1 MVTPMRILA
10 LLLVLSGLLSG
21 PALAGDKPPEAFGEV
36 SFEMPEGGAYAQE
49 MVTMVVRF
57 YFKARATTESMEQPD
72 LADLGWTQLGRDVW
86 APTKIGSA
94 NWFGVT
100 RRIAIFAPEAKT
112 YTIPPFTHHVTL
124 IDAEDKRWKVDA
136 VSKPVEL
143 SIRPWTAPTDGPEDE
158 DTWWLPARSVEIAD
172 AWSVDPSTLKAGET
186 SRRRLEVT
194 AAGTLAEQLPPTID
208 TQSPGLVI
216 FPGPVERRTEI
227 VEGLPVAHA
236 IYTYDVR
243 PHTGDPV
250 ILREVLLPWF
260 DVAAREMRQAI
271 VPGASVGEGMVVPG
285 QPLADAKDA
294 WSPLARLA
302 LSLGSGALA
311 FAGGVALL
319 LAPGRRDR
327 EPVPRRLLDG
337 LARRRRLVPVYL
349 ADWSGRPE
357 ALRAA
362 VYRLA
367 LEDGAEGR
375 RWLADPTVA
384 QALAEVDGA
393 LFGGGGDGTV
403 PPATAGRLTDCVLAA
418 RRRVF
423 REAAR
428 RPEPALAADAFGR

>member
-1 MVTPMRILA
+1 MPMRW
-10 LLLVLSGLLSG
+10 LVLLAIVFGILST
-21 PALAGDKPPEAFGEV
+21 PARAGDTPPEAFGEV
-36 SFEMPEGGAYAQE
+36 NFEMPEGGAYAQE
-49 MVTMVVRF
+49 MITMVVRF
-57 YFKARATTESMEQPD
+57 YFKARATTEAMEQPD

-86 APTKIGSA
+86 APTRIGNV

-124 IDAEDKRWKVDA
+124 IDGEDRRWKVDA

-143 SIRPWTAPTDGPEDE
+143 SIRPWTGATDGPDDE
-158 DTWWLPARSVEIAD
+158 DTWWLPARSVEIVD
-172 AWSVDPSTLKAGET
+172 EWSIDPATLKAGET
-186 SRRRLEVT
+186 SRRRLQVT
-194 AAGTLAEQLPPTID
+194 AVGTLAEQLPPTID

-227 VEGLPVAHA
+227 VEGMPVAQA
-236 IYTYDVR
+236 IYTFDVR

-271 VPGASVGEGMVVPG
+271 VPGASIGEGMVVPG
-285 QPLADAKDA
+285 QPLSDPAES
-294 WSPLARLA
+294 WSSAARIA
-302 LSLGSGALA
+302 LTFGSGTLA
-311 FAGGVALL
+311 FAGAVALL

-327 EPVPRRLLDG
+327 EPVPHRLLKAT
-337 LARRRRLVPVYL
+337 ARWRRLVPVYL

-362 VYRLA
+362 IYRLA

-375 RWLADPTVA
+375 RWLADPAVA
-384 QALAEVDGA
+384 AALGEVDAA
-393 LFGGGGDGTV
+393 LFGGRGDGTV
-403 PPATAGRLTDCVLAA
+403 PPAVAGRLTDRVVNA

-423 REAAR
+423 REIR
-428 RPEPALAADAFGR
+428 KPDEPAMAADAFGR